1 MTRNLHAAYRTEP
14 WFAVF
19 VDACKREQKA
29 KVASRMGVSGSVV
42 SQVLHSTGLY
52 GLGTASTERI
62 ATKVM
67 HTFGRYECP
76 HLTQQYGEPKV
87 ITADKCREY
96 AHRSAPS
103 GSPGDLAH
111 WRACSTCT
119 HKTLAV
125 PAPPRVPKA
134 PRRKVAAADPA
145 TATPEPTAT
154 TTKPQEI
161 PA

>member
-1 MTRNLHAAYRTEP
+1 MTRNHQAAYRAEA
-14 WFAVF
+14 WFAIF
-19 VDACKREQKA
+19 TAACGREQKA
-29 KVASRMGVSGSVV
+29 KVAERLGVSGSVV

-52 GLGTASTERI
+52 GLGTASTERF

-76 HLTQQYGEPKV
+76 HLTQQYGQPKV

-111 WRACSTCT
+111 WRACSTCP

-134 PRRKVAAADPA
+134 PRRKAAAAPA
-145 TATPEPTAT
+145 ATPTTLATQATQEHTA
-154 TTKPQEI
+154 
-161 PA
+161 

>member
-1 MTRNLHAAYRTEP
+1 MTRNHQAPYRTEA
-14 WFAVF
+14 WFAIF
-19 VDACKREQKA
+19 QAACGREQKA
-29 KVASRMGVSGSVV
+29 KVAERLGVSGSVV

-52 GLGTASTERI
+52 GLGTASTERF

-87 ITADKCREY
+87 ITADDCRDY
-96 AHRSAPS
+96 AHRAAPI

-111 WRACSTCT
+111 WRSCSTCP

-125 PAPPRVPKA
+125 PAPPRVPKP
-134 PRRKVAAADPA
+134 PRRKAGAS
-145 TATPEPTAT
+145 TEPQATAT
-154 TTKPQEI
+154 TTPLQEV

>member
-1 MTRNLHAAYRTEP
+1 MTRNLQAPYRAEP
-14 WFAVF
+14 WFAIF
-19 VDACKREQKA
+19 QAACGREQKA
-29 KVASRMGVSGSVV
+29 QVAAKLGVSGSVV

-134 PRRKVAAADPA
+134 PRRKPVPADV
-145 TATPEPTAT
+145 AT
-154 TTKPQEI
+154 TTTTATAFTQEI